1 MYNSFLKRE
10 DGGCGKNSAIM
21 FISKIF
27 FHTLGQK
34 RERSCL
40 HQKNS
45 AFTIK
50 GDNLS
55 VSTYSVESV
64 DVCIHCYK
72 IPKTKKTIIMFST
85 KRENHLYWLLLS
97 LLCSTTLF
105 VCVIWSGTKGSS
117 DFFPL
122 LFFVRRTYI
131 TRLTNI
137 WIFVQSLIWMLK
149 SINSWMARHMPL
161 LGGKYAK
168 FYILL

>member
-34 RERSCL
+34 RGRNCL

-45 AFTIK
+45 GFTIK

-72 IPKTKKTIIMFST
+72 FPKTKKTIIMFST
-85 KRENHLYWLLLS
+85 KRENHLYWLLS

-117 DFFPL
+117 DFFL
-122 LFFVRRTYI
+122 LY
-131 TRLTNI
+131 TRGLTLH
-137 WIFVQSLIWMLK
+137 SD
-149 SINSWMARHMPL
+149 
-161 LGGKYAK
+161 KYLD
-168 FYILL
+168 FCPV

>member
-1 MYNSFLKRE
+1 MGHVQFFFEKRRWWVWKKFSNNVHF
-10 DGGCGKNSAIM
+10 KNL
-21 FISKIF
+21 

-34 RERSCL
+34 RGRNCL

-45 AFTIK
+45 GLQIK

-72 IPKTKKTIIMFST
+72 FPKTKKTIIMFST

-105 VCVIWSGTKGSS
+105 VCVIWSGTKGSR
-117 DFFPL
+117 DFFPSL
-122 LFFVRRTYI
+122 LRAEDLHYTTDKYLDFCPVSN
-131 TRLTNI
+131 LNA
-137 WIFVQSLIWMLK
+137 Q
-149 SINSWMARHMPL
+149 IN
-161 LGGKYAK
+161 
-168 FYILL
+168 

>member
-34 RERSCL
+34 RGRNCL

-45 AFTIK
+45 GFTIK

-72 IPKTKKTIIMFST
+72 FPKTKKTIIMFST

-117 DFFPL
+117 DFFPSL
-122 LFFVRRTYI
+122 LRAEDLHYTADKYLDFCPVSN
-131 TRLTNI
+131 LNA
-137 WIFVQSLIWMLK
+137 Q
-149 SINSWMARHMPL
+149 IN
-161 LGGKYAK
+161 
-168 FYILL
+168 

>member
-1 MYNSFLKRE
+1 MYIQFFFEKRRWWVWKKFSNNVHF
-10 DGGCGKNSAIM
+10 KNL
-21 FISKIF
+21 

-34 RERSCL
+34 RGRNCL

-45 AFTIK
+45 GLQIK

-72 IPKTKKTIIMFST
+72 FPKTKKTIIMFST
-85 KRENHLYWLLLS
+85 KRENHLYS
-97 LLCSTTLF
+97 RCVQFLF
-105 VCVIWSGTKGSS
+105 VLSGRELKEVVI
-117 DFFPL
+117 FFL

-149 SINSWMARHMPL
+149 SINSWMARHMLL
-161 LGGKYAK
+161 LGGKNAK
-168 FYILL
+168 LYILL